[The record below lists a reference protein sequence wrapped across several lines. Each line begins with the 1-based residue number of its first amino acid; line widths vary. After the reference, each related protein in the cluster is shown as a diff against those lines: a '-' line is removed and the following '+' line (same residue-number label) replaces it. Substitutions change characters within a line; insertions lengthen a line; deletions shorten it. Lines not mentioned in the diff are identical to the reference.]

1 MVTAAAMPVSR
12 SPSAL
17 RIGVAAP
24 SSISGSRRSA
34 SIRCSARWKRASSVP
49 NSALPRALRTNWG
62 ASCTSCRPCA
72 MAGGMSVKPNPTS
85 KARPAK
91 VTIAMAYGRVTPRR
105 SSMRTG

>member
-12 SPSAL
+12 SPSAF

-24 SSISGSRRSA
+24 SSISGRRRSR
-34 SIRCSARWKRASSVP
+34 SIRCWARWKRASSVP

-62 ASCTSCRPCA
+62 ASCTSCRPCS
-72 MAGGMSVKPNPTS
+72 MAGGMSVKPKPTS
-85 KARPAK
+85 SASPAN
-91 VTIAMAYGRVTPRR
+91 VTSAIAYGRLRPRR